1 MTQPTCAK
9 RCRLAD
15 DPFPP
20 STPSTGPPVLIETLR
35 RPAGKQPTDKAQTF
49 ASRLLIQR
57 MGLFSVKPWETQKK
71 QQVTSSD
78 EMGALTAHWNR
89 NVPPQ
94 LAEKFDPI
102 WKWKKTSNDQWPV
115 SCEAPSALRNQRSYQ
130 RADTCRA
137 KELSLGWSRGPAQAK
152 HIGPQVASMGA
163 GRPRISRDRSTTNK
177 INMWVSELQDTP
189 IHCTVHRENH
199 HDQPEN
205 FGSDLSTFHVHTSP
219 CKGAQTHG
227 VAVAD
232 LAALGKWRSVVVRS
246 RSCCWSSCNS
256 QCYSMYWLVEARWI
270 PYICWWVRKK
280 LDPKFLWTPILHGRL
295 PPRNSTVCS
304 WKLPLSSLIYPWKM
318 VIFQFA
324 SS

>member
-1 MTQPTCAK
+1 MTRFHHPPHPPAPLFWSRRYAVPQGSSRRTKHK
-9 RCRLAD
+9 RL
-15 DPFPP
+15 
-20 STPSTGPPVLIETLR
+20 PVASWSNGWDSFR
-35 RPAGKQPTDKAQTF
+35 SSRGRPKKKQP
-49 ASRLLIQR
+49 
-57 MGLFSVKPWETQKK
+57 
-71 QQVTSSD
+71 VTSSD

-94 LAEKFDPI
+94 LAEKFHPI
-102 WKWKKTSNDQWPV
+102 WTWKKTSNDQWPV
-115 SCEAPSALRNQRSYQ
+115 SCEAPEGHWETSDHTSAL
-130 RADTCRA
+130 T
-137 KELSLGWSRGPAQAK
+137 PAEPTVSGLTQGTSSETHK
-152 HIGPQVASMGA
+152 WPQVASMGA

-232 LAALGKWRSVVVRS
+232 LAALGKWRSVVFRS

-256 QCYSMYWLVEARWI
+256 QCYSMYWLVEARGI

-318 VIFQFA
+318 VMFQFA

>member
-1 MTQPTCAK
+1 MS
-9 RCRLAD
+9 
-15 DPFPP
+15 P
-20 STPSTGPPVLIETLR
+20 SR
-35 RPAGKQPTDKAQTF
+35 
-49 ASRLLIQR
+49 
-57 MGLFSVKPWETQKK
+57 
-71 QQVTSSD
+71 
-78 EMGALTAHWNR
+78 
-89 NVPPQ
+89 
-94 LAEKFDPI
+94 
-102 WKWKKTSNDQWPV
+102 WPV
-115 SCEAPSALRNQRSYQ
+115 STIHPIHRPPCFDRDATPSRREAADGQSTNVCQSPPNPTDGTLFGQAVGDPKKTASDIQWRNGCIDSALKQECSAPTCGKIRPHLKMKKNIQRPVTSFMWSPFRTEKPAIIPARWHLPSQ
-130 RADTCRA
+130 RTVSG
-137 KELSLGWSRGPAQAK
+137 LIQGWSRGPAQAK